1 MRAPLRIRWE
11 RVGRVV
17 LLVVLVAVVGL
28 YAQQGLTYL
37 SVRSQAN
44 QQLSI
49 VKQLSR
55 QNAGLRQQQRQ
66 LNDPATIVRD
76 ARALGM
82 VRPGE
87 RPYAVSGLPKGN

>member
-1 MRAPLRIRWE
+1 VRAPLRIRWE

-28 YAQQGLTYL
+28 YVQQGLTYL
-37 SVRSQAN
+37 SVRGQAN

-82 VRPGE
+82 VRAGE

>member
-1 MRAPLRIRWE
+1 VRPPLRIRWE

-28 YAQQGLTYL
+28 YVQQGLTYL

-66 LNDPATIVRD
+66 LNDPGTIVRD

>member
-1 MRAPLRIRWE
+1 VRAPLRIRWE

-28 YAQQGLTYL
+28 YVQQGLAYL

-44 QQLSI
+44 QQHSI

-66 LNDPATIVRD
+66 LNDPGTIVRD